1 MKLNED
7 KLHGLL
13 GQVVTEMGAAT
24 NGPLITIGNK
34 LGLYKT
40 LALIMIF
47 GILFTSCDAQTSST
61 EEAKVD
67 LINDEFPAAKQEVM
81 ETFGAIAQ
89 SIKDGDVDKLI
100 SFHAYSSKFTEF
112 KNGEPR
118 NDGEANE
125 AHERNVFGS
134 VTEVVKFDAKD
145 LKIAVYGDV
154 ANLTFH
160 SDFHLKFGEDL
171 VVVNDQITLLF
182 VKTDDGWKM
191 VHEHH
196 SSLKKEEN

>member
-1 MKLNED
+1 MKT
-7 KLHGLL
+7 KLVVL
-13 GQVVTEMGAAT
+13 G
-24 NGPLITIGNK
+24 
-34 LGLYKT
+34 
-40 LALIMIF
+40 IMAF
-47 GILFTSCDAQTSST
+47 GIILLTGC
-61 EEAKVD
+61 EEKVD
-67 LINDEFPAAKQEVM
+67 APEIKADLVIDEFPEAKQEVL

-89 SIKDGDVDKLI
+89 SIKDKDLDKLI
-100 SFHAYSSKFTEF
+100 SFHAYGPKFTEF

-118 NDGEANE
+118 NGDVANE

-145 LKIAVYGDV
+145 LQIAVYGEV

-171 VVVNDQITLLF
+171 VIVNDQITLLF
-182 VKTDDGWKM
+182 VNTSDGWKM

-196 SSLKKEEN
+196 APLNS